1 MRCHSWFTGSD
12 VDLCEFYAL
21 QAVMRKL
28 KHRPEDVDICPWKVL
43 QEDIYIPFARVMFA
57 QNEDEY
63 YVAVI

>member
-1 MRCHSWFTGSD
+1 
-12 VDLCEFYAL
+12 
-21 QAVMRKL
+21 MRKL